1 MKTDLLIIGGTAA
14 GTAAAASARRA
25 DPQANILLVESGGDV
40 SYSTCEMPMYA
51 GGSIDE
57 RSDLVRYSPERF
69 ADTFSVDVRPHTT
82 ITGFSTD
89 RKEALIDGDTNTIRF
104 GSLILA
110 TGARAVMPEVLMP
123 AASNVHVLRT
133 LSDADAVRTAIDTEG
148 GSLHHAVIVGGGYVG
163 LEVAHALR
171 EKDVRVTLVQPEG
184 HVLRSGIHAGL
195 AKLVTARMEQTG
207 VSVRHARVTGA
218 DRSSD
223 GRVLALS
230 TDDGE
235 KIGCQFVLVATGIV
249 PRTDLAMQLG
259 IRLDTGGA
267 ILVNDQMRTNKPGI
281 WACGDAV
288 MVPDVVTGAPVW
300 APLAMQAYRTGRVA
314 GTNAVS
320 GRGARAASKP
330 AKIEPVVPTY
340 AVHCFGL
347 DIAHA
352 GMRVE
357 EALAA
362 GFKARA
368 CDITGA
374 SHSRLLG
381 GSDVHIRLVFD
392 DASGRVLGAETV
404 GRAGTALRMNVVAA
418 LMRLRGTVNDLA
430 AADTVYH
437 PLVAPM
443 HDPLRVAASE
453 AQKMRNRSEW
463 D

>member
-1 MKTDLLIIGGTAA
+1 M
-14 GTAAAASARRA
+14 
-25 DPQANILLVESGGDV
+25 

-51 GGSIDE
+51 GGSIED
-57 RSDLVRYSPERF
+57 RVALVRYTPERF
-69 ADTFSVDVRPHTT
+69 ADAFSVEVRPFTT

-89 RKEALIDGDTNTIRF
+89 RKEAILHGGGPGIRF

-110 TGARAVMPEVLMP
+110 TGARAVIPDALLP
-123 AASNVHVLRT
+123 KAPNLHVLRT
-133 LSDADAVRTAIDTEG
+133 LTDADAVRVAIDGEG
-148 GSLHHAVIVGGGYVG
+148 EQVLHAVIVGGGYVG

-184 HVLRSGIHAGL
+184 HVLRSGLHAGL
-195 AKLVTARMEQTG
+195 AAHVTAAMEQAG

-218 DRSSD
+218 DKAPD
-223 GRVLALS
+223 GRILALH

-235 KIGCQFVLVATGIV
+235 KIGCQFVLVATGIA
-249 PRTDLAMQLG
+249 PRTDLATPLG
-259 IRLDTGGA
+259 VRLDAGGA
-267 ILVNDQMRTNKPGI
+267 ILVNDQMRTNKTGV

-288 MVPDVVTGAPVW
+288 MVPDGVTGAPVW

-314 GTNAVS
+314 GANAVS
-320 GRGARAASKP
+320 GHGTRAVSKP
-330 AKIEPVVPTY
+330 ARLEPVVPTY

-362 GFKARA
+362 GFKARTS
-368 CDITGA
+368 DITGA

-381 GSDVHIRLVFD
+381 GTDVHVRLVFD

-404 GRAGTALRMNVVAA
+404 GPAGTALRMNVVAA
-418 LMRLRGTVNDLA
+418 LMRLRGTVDDLA

-443 HDPLRVAASE
+443 HDPLRIAASA
-453 AQKMRNRSEW
+453 AQKLRNRNGW